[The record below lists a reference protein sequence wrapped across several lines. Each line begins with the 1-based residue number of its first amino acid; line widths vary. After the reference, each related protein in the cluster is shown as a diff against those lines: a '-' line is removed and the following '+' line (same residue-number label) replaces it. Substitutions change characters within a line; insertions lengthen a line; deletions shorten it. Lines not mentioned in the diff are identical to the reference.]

1 MKLTW
6 NKRLRLIFCF
16 LSADCYGEIPSRSII
31 FASFRI
37 GNPYIAEQMI
47 KSAPENGR
55 FLIKMHIEE
64 MIPP

>member
-16 LSADCYGEIPSRSII
+16 LSADCDGEIPFRSII

-47 KSAPENGR
+47 KSPR
-55 FLIKMHIEE
+55 KMGAF
-64 MIPP
+64 